1 MKKNYL
7 ALLLLCCISKCALAQ
22 KESFDIIQFTAPAGW
37 TKEIK
42 NNRISY
48 SVKNKNVWCQIGIFK
63 SVTSKGTIEQD
74 FESEWQELIEAT
86 YHPAAGPQITDIPEK
101 DGWKIKSGGSP
112 FTFKQNNAVV
122 MLTTISGY
130 GKSVSI
136 VAATNYTDYLTNVQQ
151 LVASI
156 KLNKSDSQI
165 ISALTPSETPKSST
179 NKNGFSFSSSN
190 FDDGWTAIE
199 KPDWV
204 EVNKGEIKVLIHYA
218 NAVTNTYIP
227 NRDVATTTAWNN
239 LVAPRYSNLKNYFVF
254 NNSLD
259 PEAPYFVSGNA
270 TENSTGKT
278 VYVVLFKRGKT
289 NCIEF
294 ICPDKNSFINYFG
307 VDQSKLEFYTTFE
320 YWEPLKRMS
329 SYNKFAVANADFK
342 GKWTN
347 DFTGIQQYVNVYT
360 GFDAGMST
368 YQSRENF
375 QFSTGN
381 LYKWDLTVASGMVGN
396 IKGKTTKAN
405 GKFSI
410 ASLWQ
415 IRFSDISGKPALYDA
430 YFSCVKGGRVLW
442 LSNTQYPGYTAF
454 GKVN

>member
-7 ALLLLCCISKCALAQ
+7 ILLLLCSISNYSFSQ

-42 NNRISY
+42 NNVISY
-48 SVKNKNVWCQIGIFK
+48 SIKNNNAWCQIGIYK
-63 SVTSKGTIEQD
+63 STESKGTITQD
-74 FESEWQELIEAT
+74 FESEWQNLIVAA
-86 YHPAAGPQITDIPEK
+86 YHPAAVPQITDIPEK
-101 DGWKIKSGGSP
+101 DGWKIKSGGAA
-112 FTFKQNNAVV
+112 FTFKQNDAVT
-122 MLTTISGY
+122 MLTTISGF
-130 GKSVSI
+130 GKTVSI
-136 VAATNYTDYLTNVQQ
+136 VAATNNTEYLTNIQQ
-151 LVASI
+151 LINSI
-156 KLNKSDSQI
+156 
-165 ISALTPSETPKSST
+165 ALSKPNTQTIAVPVPAAVLVNST
-179 NKNGFSFSSSN
+179 AKNGFTFSTSN
-190 FDDGWTAIE
+190 FNDGWTATE
-199 KPDWV
+199 KNDWV
-204 EVNKGEIKVLIHYA
+204 EVNKGDIKVLIHYA

-278 VYVVLFKRGKT
+278 VYVVLFKRGKS

-294 ICPDKNSFINYFG
+294 ICADKDTFIKNFN

-320 YWEPLKRMS
+320 YWEPLKMMTN
-329 SYNKFAVANADFK
+329 YNKFAVSNADFK

-375 QFSTGN
+375 QFNTGN

-396 IKGKTTKAN
+396 IKGKTTKAT